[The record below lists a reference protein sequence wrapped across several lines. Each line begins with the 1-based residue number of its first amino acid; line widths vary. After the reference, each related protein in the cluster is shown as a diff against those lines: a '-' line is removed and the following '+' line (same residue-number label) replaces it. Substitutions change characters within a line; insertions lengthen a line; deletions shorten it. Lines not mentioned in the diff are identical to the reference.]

1 MIYYFAY
8 GNNMHPN
15 TVRERCLIGKEKAGV
30 VEEVG
35 IGRIKDHRLAFTVST
50 PNWGGPVGD
59 IVFEPNFYVYGFL
72 YKIDERALHLLD
84 EAEFVPE
91 HQYYTRNELPIE
103 IVEKEN
109 PFNVID
115 RQTAITY
122 QVIESNR
129 KPEKPP
135 HPKYIQ
141 RLIEGAEIRELPR
154 QYVNSLKS
162 MDASIHGAE
171 TGHFLGLPTKNR
183 GKDFK
188 MPIIQLSSDNIKK
201 LKIKKFAFVR
211 FGEKTCVAKVRTDDT
226 LISKGGVC
234 RIDES
239 IRRALGFPV
248 LEPGIEF
255 YGGFISIFP
264 APNSS
269 EPNQLIPARFLLL
282 RMVKVDYLDCEK
294 RIVVMDESLMA
305 ILGIE
310 KGDYVQINGIVYDN
324 RTGTYKNKNIQRRAF
339 TGSTK
344 NRREGGELR
353 PYPEEGVVHLDL
365 DAREELG
372 FDKYIEYY
380 PLYVAASTKDLLLG
394 RFVFYILVIVG
405 ILVGI
410 QQSVAP
416 LFVSFIEHPDKT
428 TKEIYGLIFSTTI
441 SILIGIAI
449 AWNDVAR
456 KVKP

>member
-1 MIYYFAY
+1 
-8 GNNMHPN
+8 
-15 TVRERCLIGKEKAGV
+15 
-30 VEEVG
+30 
-35 IGRIKDHRLAFTVST
+35 
-50 PNWGGPVGD
+50 
-59 IVFEPNFYVYGFL
+59 
-72 YKIDERALHLLD
+72 
-84 EAEFVPE
+84 
-91 HQYYTRNELPIE
+91 
-103 IVEKEN
+103 
-109 PFNVID
+109 
-115 RQTAITY
+115 
-122 QVIESNR
+122 
-129 KPEKPP
+129 
-135 HPKYIQ
+135 
-141 RLIEGAEIRELPR
+141 
-154 QYVNSLKS
+154 
-162 MDASIHGAE
+162 
-171 TGHFLGLPTKNR
+171 
-183 GKDFK
+183 
-188 MPIIQLSSDNIKK
+188 
-201 LKIKKFAFVR
+201 
-211 FGEKTCVAKVRTDDT
+211 
-226 LISKGGVC
+226 
-234 RIDES
+234 
-239 IRRALGFPV
+239 
-248 LEPGIEF
+248 
-255 YGGFISIFP
+255 
-264 APNSS
+264 
-269 EPNQLIPARFLLL
+269 
-282 RMVKVDYLDCEK
+282 
-294 RIVVMDESLMA
+294 MA